1 MSLVWKLF
9 ANGDT
14 RLRHFMLA
22 ALLGLSVFVTPGCKK
37 AVLRSQ
43 LKELMASTVVLP
55 DSITC
60 VNNGVVY
67 PMPDSLRAK
76 AKLIVYLDS
85 TQCASCRISHL
96 ESYHHLYHLSEELGS
111 FEVVMLLS
119 NIDLYGV
126 PIARYVSDLELEHPV
141 YVDVENKF
149 LALNPSVPADEIR
162 LHAFLT
168 DDAGSPICVGDP
180 SVSEKMLQL
189 FMGAVH

>member
-1 MSLVWKLF
+1 M
-9 ANGDT
+9 G
-14 RLRHFMLA
+14 
-22 ALLGLSVFVTPGCKK
+22 
-37 AVLRSQ
+37 
-43 LKELMASTVVLP
+43 STIVLP
-55 DSITC
+55 DSIIC
-60 VNNGVVY
+60 VNNGAEY
-67 PMPDSLRAK
+67 PIPDSLRTK
-76 AKLIVYLDS
+76 AKLIIYLDS

-96 ESYHHLYHLSEELGS
+96 ELYHHLYHLSGELGS
-111 FEVVMLLS
+111 FEVLMLLS

-162 LHAFLT
+162 LHSFLT

-189 FMGAVH
+189 FMGAVNKSTH